1 MTALLLALAL
11 LRPAEA
17 DDPPA
22 IQVVQP
28 GACIR
33 PTTLSFLV
41 PEARYDVMLSCLEA
55 KPRLEADLA
64 ACLSTAQAALGECKT
79 GLEAAQTALGV
90 CHGQVES
97 CVQERVTL
105 RDQAARYKRQR
116 NTAILVAGGTLVVLG
131 GTIAIGFAL

>member
-1 MTALLLALAL
+1 MIALLLALVL
-11 LRPAEA
+11 LRPAAA
-17 DDPPA
+17 DDPPV
-22 IQVVQP
+22 QVVQP

-64 ACLSTAQAALGECKT
+64 ACLSTAQTALAGCKD

-97 CVQERVTL
+97 CVQERVIL
-105 RDQAARYKRQR
+105 RDQATRYKRQR
-116 NTAILVAGGTLVVLG
+116 NTAIIVAGGTLIVLG